1 MYIGYSRVSTS
12 DQNPDLQLDAL
23 KKEECHQIFS
33 DTASGAKTD
42 RPGLDEALAFLR
54 GGDTLV
60 VWKLDRLGRSLKHL
74 IEWPWSQVC
83 MECPHGQFVD
93 LDDKPCCYICRWDRS
108 VGVKSVPRDCPK
120 SIPHFFTKRWDY

>member
-83 MECPHGQFVD
+83 MECPPLFIKKRG
-93 LDDKPCCYICRWDRS
+93 
-108 VGVKSVPRDCPK
+108 
-120 SIPHFFTKRWDY
+120 IPTFDTLILKMSRIAITAFI